1 MDSKENMQNIINKFL
16 EDHKIRVSGGQITN
30 FKQLSFF
37 LNKISQNEIDK
48 GKFEK
53 GLYFADKSLE
63 FDKENYKSLF
73 LKGIALRYLGETDK
87 AIEVLKEHYTICKDI
102 ASLINIGFC
111 YAQSEE
117 NEKAI
122 DYFNEAIND
131 IKDEELDNYSE
142 LLSLAYECMGNIYL
156 SREDILEFDSTDKL
170 KMNYKLAIKYYKKSL
185 SINKLNHTLLNR
197 LAACYY
203 HFDDMSKALYCYELA
218 SKAEPDDK
226 RYSDAVNELKNSG
239 VISEEIDFNN

>member
-1 MDSKENMQNIINKFL
+1 MDNKENKQEIIDRFL
-16 EDHKIRVSGGQITN
+16 VDNKIRVSGGQITD

-37 LNKISQNEIDK
+37 LNKLAKNEIDK
-48 GKFEK
+48 GRFDK

-63 FDKENYKSLF
+63 FNKENINSLF
-73 LKGIALRYLGETDK
+73 LKGVALRYLGRIDESID
-87 AIEVLKEHYTICKDI
+87 ALNEHYTICNDN

-111 YAQSEE
+111 YAQANE

-122 DYFNEAIND
+122 DYFNES
-131 IKDEELDNYSE
+131 LDNISE
-142 LLSLAYECMGNIYL
+142 DEYVNYMDLISLVYECMGNIYL

-185 SINKLNHTLLNR
+185 SINKMNPTLLNR

-218 SKAEPDDK
+218 SEAAPEDK
-226 RYSDAVNELKNSG
+226 RYSGAANELKNSG
-239 VISEEIDFNN
+239 IVAEKINFEK